1 MLMLIRWFDD
11 STEKENKPGKVCER
25 ARERKRAR
33 ERAWACMSSIW
44 TIIGKWLCSVTLIK
58 MYTRARSFAQISARV
73 QSNLLFVHSYVGA
86 CCQKENETCFCRI
99 LDFSQRC
106 FTSFLVD
113 FNFTLMPFASQAAF
127 RQSTNNVMGS
137 LLFHFF
143 RFHM

>member
-1 MLMLIRWFDD
+1 MSMHVVDLNNHWKMVMQRYPYKNVH
-11 STEKENKPGKVCER
+11 TR
-25 ARERKRAR
+25 ALVRSNKRA
-33 ERAWACMSSIW
+33 
-44 TIIGKWLCSVTLIK
+44 
-58 MYTRARSFAQISARV
+58 V
-73 QSNLLFVHSYVGA
+73 QSNLLFVHGYVGA